1 MTELNSEIAV
11 ATAIVIPNWRKNSP
25 EIPGM
30 NAVGINTAHNTRVMA
45 INAPPIS
52 CMVTMVAS
60 SGFLPSARCRSTFS
74 TTTMALSTT
83 IPTAST
89 SPNRV
94 RLLIE

>member
-1 MTELNSEIAV
+1 MAV
-11 ATAIVIPNWRKNSP
+11 ATAMVTPNWRKNSP

-30 NAVGINTAHNTRVMA
+30 NAVGMNTAQSTRVIA
-45 INAPPIS
+45 TSAPPIS
-52 CMVTMVAS
+52 CMVTMVACT
-60 SGFLPSARCRSTFS
+60 GLLPSPRWRSTFS

-89 SPNRV
+89 RPNKV

>member
-1 MTELNSEIAV
+1 MNSEIAV
-11 ATAIVIPNWRKNSP
+11 ATAMVTPNWRKNSP

-30 NAVGINTAHNTRVMA
+30 NAVGMNTAHSTKVIA
-45 INAPPIS
+45 TSAPPIS
-52 CMVTMVAS
+52 CMVRIVAS
-60 SGFLPSARCRSTFS
+60 RGPLPSARCRSTFS

-89 SPNRV
+89 RPNRV